1 MNRQIYEEDMKNI
14 LKANLPWNDFNEKTV
29 LITGANGF
37 LPAYIVEALLFLN
50 NGKSNKNHKV
60 IGLVRNL
67 EKAKLR
73 FHQYLHRDDFMLLVQ
88 DVCTPIKIN
97 ENINYIVHAASQAS
111 PKYYGVDPVGTL
123 NANILG
129 TNNVLQLAKEKMVKG
144 FLYFSSAEVYGE
156 VDAARTPTKEE
167 DYGYLDPVN
176 VRSCYAESKRMGET
190 MCVSW
195 LHQYGTPVRIVRP
208 FHTYGPGMS
217 LDDGRV
223 YADFVSDIVNN
234 RDITI
239 ESDGSAIRSFCYLS
253 DATKAFFT
261 VLLAGKDGE
270 AYNVGN
276 GQEEISIYDLAC
288 KLVKLYPKK
297 SIKIKIREKNHSTG
311 YIKSKLNRICPDTTK
326 IQKLG
331 WEANIP
337 IREGFKRTI
346 DSYL

>member
-14 LKANLPWNDFNEKTV
+14 LKANLPWHDFNEKTV

-37 LPAYIVEALLFLN
+37 LPAYIAETLLFLN
-50 NGKSNKNHKV
+50 NGKTNKKHKV
-60 IGLVRNL
+60 IGLVRNI

-73 FHQYLHRDDFMLLVQ
+73 FRHYLHRDDFMLLVQ
-88 DVCTPIKIN
+88 DVCMPITIN

-111 PKYYGVDPVGTL
+111 PKYYGADPVGTL
-123 NANILG
+123 NSNILG

-156 VDAARTPTKEE
+156 VDAVRMPTREE
-167 DYGYLDPVN
+167 DYGYLDPAN

-195 LHQYGTPVRIVRP
+195 LHQYGIPVRIVRP
-208 FHTYGPGMS
+208 FHTYGPGMN

-234 RDITI
+234 RDIAI
-239 ESDGSAIRSFCYLS
+239 KSDGSAIRSFCYLS

-276 GQEEISIYDLAC
+276 GQEEISIYDLARE
-288 KLVKLYPKK
+288 LVKLYPKK
-297 SIKIKIREKNHSTG
+297 SIKIKIKENSHSTG
-311 YIKSKLNRICPDTTK
+311 YIKSKINRICPDTSK

-331 WEANIP
+331 WEAITP